1 MYEKQIE
8 FPFMKRE
15 KDYEVTI
22 DYKGFSYRGYRRLKF
37 NQESG
42 LYRFVSVHTL
52 IGPNK
57 EEVSYIKR
65 GRQDQYE
72 SAIDF
77 QEYIDD
83 LIEVAPPL

>member
-8 FPFMKRE
+8 FPFMKKN
-15 KDYEVTI
+15 KDYEVMI
-22 DYKGFSYRGYRRLKF
+22 DYRGFSYRGYKRLQF
-37 NQESG
+37 NEETG
-42 LYRFVSVHTL
+42 LYRFVYIHTL

-57 EEVSYIKR
+57 EEVSYIKK

-72 SAIDF
+72 SAIYL

-83 LIEVAPPL
+83 LIEVAPTL

>member
-22 DYKGFSYRGYRRLKF
+22 NYKGFSYRGYKRLQF
-37 NQESG
+37 DEESG
-42 LYRFVSVHTL
+42 LYRFVYVHTL
-52 IGPNK
+52 VGPNK
-57 EEVSYIKR
+57 EEVSYIKK

-72 SAIDF
+72 SARDF

>member
-8 FPFMKRE
+8 FPFMK
-15 KDYEVTI
+15 KNNDYEVMR
-22 DYKGFSYRGYRRLKF
+22 DYRGFSYRGYKSLQF
-37 NQESG
+37 NEEAG
-42 LYRFVSVHTL
+42 LYRLVYVHTL

-57 EEVSYIKR
+57 EEVSYIKK

-72 SAIDF
+72 SAINF

>member
-8 FPFMKRE
+8 FPFMKKN
-15 KDYEVTI
+15 KDYEVII
-22 DYKGFSYRGYRRLKF
+22 DYRGFSYRGYKRLHLSEK
-37 NQESG
+37 SG
-42 LYRFVSVHTL
+42 LYNIVYVHTL
-52 IGPNK
+52 VGPNK
-57 EEVSYIKR
+57 EEVSYIKK

-72 SAIDF
+72 SAKDF

>member
-22 DYKGFSYRGYRRLKF
+22 EYKGFSYRGYRRLKF

-42 LYRFVSVHTL
+42 LYRFVYVHTL

-57 EEVSYIKR
+57 EEVSYIKK

-83 LIEVAPPL
+83 LIEVAPTL

>member
-22 DYKGFSYRGYRRLKF
+22 NYKGFSYRGYKRLQF
-37 NQESG
+37 DEESG
-42 LYRFVSVHTL
+42 LYRFVYVHTL
-52 IGPNK
+52 VGPNK

>member
-8 FPFMKRE
+8 FPFMKKN
-15 KDYEVTI
+15 KDYEVMI
-22 DYKGFSYRGYRRLKF
+22 DYRGFSYRGYKRLQF
-37 NQESG
+37 NEETG
-42 LYRFVSVHTL
+42 LYRFVYVHTL

-57 EEVSYIKR
+57 EEVSYIKK
-65 GRQDQYE
+65 GRQAQYE

>member
-8 FPFMKRE
+8 FPFMKKN
-15 KDYEVTI
+15 KDYEVMI
-22 DYKGFSYRGYRRLKF
+22 DYRGFSYRGYKRLQF
-37 NQESG
+37 NEETG
-42 LYRFVSVHTL
+42 LHRFVYVHTL

-57 EEVSYIKR
+57 EEVSYIKK

-77 QEYIDD
+77 QEYIDY

>member
-1 MYEKQIE
+1 
-8 FPFMKRE
+8 MKRE

-42 LYRFVSVHTL
+42 LYRFVYVHTL

-57 EEVSYIKR
+57 EEVSYIKK

>member
-22 DYKGFSYRGYRRLKF
+22 EYKGFSYRGYKRLHLSEK
-37 NQESG
+37 SG
-42 LYRFVSVHTL
+42 LYRCVYVHTL
-52 IGPNK
+52 VGPNK
-57 EEVSYIKR
+57 EEVSYIKK

-72 SAIDF
+72 SARDF